1 MPDLS
6 NSQMGDPSFGDS
18 AAGSIYHI
26 TASIDAMSELLQ
38 GNLEQTNARVTV
50 LEDIARQFALERGSL
65 MRSVT
70 MMANE
75 SRSVRDVQTLLDK
88 KLIADDIDRSARRRF
103 LDRLLFAILVI
114 NLSDLII
121 RVLRGSGRAA

>member
-1 MPDLS
+1 
-6 NSQMGDPSFGDS
+6 
-18 AAGSIYHI
+18 
-26 TASIDAMSELLQ
+26 
-38 GNLEQTNARVTV
+38 
-50 LEDIARQFALERGSL
+50 
-65 MRSVT
+65 